1 MNKMNSRERVAA
13 ALRHEQPDRAP
24 LQLWMT
30 SEISKALQEH
40 FSVDS
45 KTDVL
50 DAMDIDV
57 RWLLVDYVGPELK
70 VHEDGS
76 RENEFGMR
84 SRTVVNEFGSYEES
98 VFHPLAEAETPADV
112 ANYRWPDPDW
122 WDYSSIGRE
131 IETAD
136 RVEPRWLGIGYASL
150 FERAWGMTG
159 FEKLLLDMAIN
170 PPFVEAILD
179 QMLDFYIEQT
189 SRILQAAGDRIDML
203 YIADDVGSQNGLLMS
218 PGMFQQS
225 FKGRWKTFIDTIKAR
240 FGGHLKF
247 HYHSCGAVSKLVPDL
262 MEMGIDILNPIQP
275 LAVDMEPESL
285 KERFGEA
292 LCFSG
297 GLDIQELLPR
307 GTAQEVRADAK
318 RLVSILGKSG
328 GYIAGPAHAVQPDT
342 SVENVLA
349 MLQGF
354 KEA

>member
-13 ALRHEQPDRAP
+13 ALRHEQGDRVP

-30 SEISKALQEH
+30 PEISQALQEH
-40 FSVDS
+40 FKAGS
-45 KTDVL
+45 KADVL

-70 VHEDGS
+70 VHEDGT
-76 RENEFGMR
+76 RENEFSVR
-84 SRTVVNEFGSYEES
+84 TRTVINEFGSYEEA
-98 VFHPLAEAETPADV
+98 VFNPLAEAETPADV

-122 WDYSSIGRE
+122 WDYSSIQRE

-136 RVEPRWLGIGYASL
+136 RIEPRWLGIGYASL
-150 FERAWGMTG
+150 FERAWGLTG
-159 FEKLLLDMAIN
+159 FEKLLLDMATN

-179 QMLDFYIEQT
+179 QLLDFYIEQT
-189 SRILQAAGDRIDML
+189 SRILQASGDRIDMI

-218 PGMFQQS
+218 PGMFRQFVKS
-225 FKGRWKTFIDTIKAR
+225 RWKTFIDTIKGR
-240 FGGHLKF
+240 FGEHLKF

-262 MEMGIDILNPIQP
+262 IEMGIDILNPIQP

-285 KERFGEA
+285 KERFGDKTS
-292 LCFSG
+292 FSG

-307 GTAQEVRADAK
+307 GTAQEVRTEAK
-318 RLVSILGKSG
+318 RLVSILGKDG

-342 SVENVLA
+342 PIENVLT